1 MDAPLG
7 EDVVGSGHTAVVALL
22 AKASARLS
30 TIDEKVCLQMIVL
43 IGTIRLCCKS
53 YTKRTAAP
61 RGTLLFL
68 VKSGPRPR

>member
-22 AKASARLS
+22 AKASARLN
-30 TIDEKVCLQMIVL
+30 TIDEQVCLQMIDL

-53 YTKRTAAP
+53 YTERTAAP
-61 RGTLLFL
+61 WGRFCF
-68 VKSGPRPR
+68 PDYA